1 MPFEI
6 LKGVTLASSSG
17 GNFWIEQSFLD
28 RRSSQFEE
36 LLELILVLILL
47 PQVDQTYA
55 AICYMLVGCIQH
67 RVHKYPDLVCK
78 GVPNDPW
85 PSREWF
91 W

>member
-17 GNFWIEQSFLD
+17 ERILDRAPLLD
-28 RRSSQFEE
+28 RRSSQFEG

-55 AICYMLVGCIQH
+55 AICYTLVGCIQH

-85 PSREWF
+85 PSHEWF